1 MLFFS
6 TGLFLFLRNDE
17 NISVENVFLQLQ
29 LEELDINI
37 SMLSTHLSF

>member
-1 MLFFS
+1 
-6 TGLFLFLRNDE
+6 
-17 NISVENVFLQLQ
+17 VENVFLQLQ